1 MPDIRYVCLSDMHLG
16 EEDSLLTNTKTA
28 KSEADPSKPSP
39 VLLSLVNCLKH
50 LILGNEKGVR
60 PTLIL
65 NGDIL
70 EMALALTNQAAMAF
84 ERFMEAIKMD
94 DGKSLFERIIYLP
107 GNHDHHIW
115 EIARETQYV
124 HYIETVKPGS
134 ELAAPRHTTKM
145 FYDSAEDLLPAYFLT
160 NLVQRYPHLKNSEI
174 KVAYPNYGLR
184 SEDGKRCVVFHHG
197 HFIESMYQLM
207 SRLQRLLFNREMP
220 TEMEEI
226 EAENFAWIDF
236 FWSTLGRSGETG
248 VAIESV
254 YEQMLQLEHFKKMLS
269 NLAKNLAEHY
279 DLPGWGDWMEATLLE
294 NILHGLADKFS
305 KRERTKRALP
315 LSKDAEDGLWT
326 YVEGPLR
333 NQILSECNGQMPPEV
348 SIVFGHTHKPF
359 QQDLQFNGY
368 PQWVDVYNTGGWV
381 VETVLR
387 EPIHGG
393 AVVLMDENLN
403 LTSLRM
409 YNESADQSGYEVK
422 AEEASHAGQK
432 ENLFHEKIEKLLKK
446 KPKVFHE
453 FSEITERTV
462 YIRAQKLR
470 SRMKRL

>member
-16 EEDSLLTNTKTA
+16 EEDSLLTNTKVA
-28 KSEADPSKPSP
+28 KSEPDPSKPSP
-39 VLLSLVNCLKH
+39 VLQSLINCLRH
-50 LILGNEKGVR
+50 LIEENDEAAR
-60 PTLIL
+60 PILIL

-70 EMALALTNQAAMAF
+70 ELALALTNQAAMAF
-84 ERFMEAIKMD
+84 ERFMEAITMD
-94 DGKSLFERIIYLP
+94 DGTPLFEQIIYIP

-124 HYIETVKPGS
+124 HYIETVKPGDK
-134 ELAAPRHTTKM
+134 LDAPRHTTRM
-145 FYDSAEDLLPAYFLT
+145 FFDSAEELLPAYFLT
-160 NLVQRYPHLKNSEI
+160 NLVQRHPHLKNTEI

-184 SEDGKRCVVFHHG
+184 SEDGNRCVVFHHG
-197 HFIESMYQLM
+197 HFIESIYQLM
-207 SRLQRLLFNREMP
+207 SSLQRLLFNREMP
-220 TEMEEI
+220 TEIKEI

-248 VAIESV
+248 VAIESI
-254 YEQMLQLEHFKKMLS
+254 YEHMLQLDHFKRLLS
-269 NLAKNLAEHY
+269 NLAKRLAELY
-279 DLPGWGDWMEATLLE
+279 DLPGWGDWLEATLLE
-294 NILHGLADKFS
+294 KILHGLADKFS
-305 KRERTKRALP
+305 KRERTKKALP

-333 NQILSECNGQMPPEV
+333 NQILAECNGEIPPEV
-348 SIVFGHTHKPF
+348 SIVLGHTHKPF

-393 AVVLMDENLN
+393 AVVLADENLN

-409 YNESADQSGYEVK
+409 YNESIDSSGYEVT

-432 ENLFHEKIEKLLKK
+432 PNPFHDRIKELLKEK
-446 KPKVFHE
+446 EGVFRE

-470 SRMKRL
+470 SRLKRL